1 MKLISQLS
9 KESGI
14 PVATIRFY
22 EKRGLISSHTKE
34 DVKTNNYS
42 YYGEDVVE
50 KLQFIQMAKAVGF
63 TLLEIKEV
71 IDAWYEKELT
81 KKAKIE
87 VLNKKL
93 LQIDEKMK
101 ELKAMKKQ
109 IALCKFNIEN
119 DLSR

>member
-9 KESGI
+9 KESGM

-22 EKRGLISSHTKE
+22 EKRGLISSHTRE

-63 TLLEIKEV
+63 TLVEIKEV

-81 KKAKIE
+81 KKTKIE

>member
-9 KESGI
+9 KQTEI
-14 PVATIRFY
+14 PIATIRFY
-22 EKRGLISSHTKE
+22 EKRGLISSHIK
-34 DVKTNNYS
+34 DNVKTNNYS

-63 TLLEIKEV
+63 TLVEIKEV
-71 IDAWYEKELT
+71 IDVWYEKELT
-81 KKAKIE
+81 KKAKTE

-93 LQIDEKMK
+93 LQIDEKMN

-109 IALCKFNIEN
+109 IALCKYNIEN
-119 DLSR
+119 DLT

>member
-50 KLQFIQMAKAVGF
+50 RLQFIQMAKAVGF

-101 ELKAMKKQ
+101 ELKVMKKQ